1 MKMLAFATC
10 ALLALAGSVSARATT
25 PEYTYVFVPSPPS
38 SDWGGELF
46 LDSAF
51 SPLGGGSLSDIN
63 MSESWL
69 RTPFG
74 SFYLDDSTD
83 VINRLHGPPGF
94 TWNATAITSMD
105 ITGAVSLY
113 EASLLGDRPYEWNIT
128 DSSAS
133 IQQLDPY
140 NIFSAGQWVAAV
152 PDSASTAFLLG
163 LAAAALCGCEL
174 LSRRRPLA
182 MARRLPL
189 PGQA

>member
-10 ALLALAGSVSARATT
+10 AVLALAGAISARATT
-25 PEYTYVFVPSPPS
+25 PEYAYVFVPSPPS

-46 LDSAF
+46 LDSAS
-51 SPLGGGSLSDIN
+51 SPLGGGNLSDIN

-74 SFYLDDSTD
+74 FFYLDASTF
-83 VINRLHGPPGF
+83 VTNNATNTLHGSSSSSF

-105 ITGAVSLY
+105 IAGAVSLIK
-113 EASLLGDRPYEWNIT
+113 PYEWDIT
-128 DSSAS
+128 DSSVS

-140 NIFSAGQWVAAV
+140 NIFSDGQWVASV

-163 LAAAALCGCEL
+163 LAAAAVCGFEL
-174 LSRRRPLA
+174 LSRHRPLA
-182 MARRLPL
+182 MARRLCL